1 MKVKLIGFK
10 NEELISPFSPS
21 WHFCIGET
29 DDVGINCNELKEFL
43 LSKEEEILSIKNKKV
58 LDHAFGTKLGKN
70 STTARAGMFN
80 VFDWD
85 HPELS
90 KLKKKISE
98 CHNQYYNRVIGRE
111 CDYKLWCNCWVNI
124 MRKGDRIKKHAHGYT
139 ASSYLSGHFTV
150 SCSDTKTIYMNPY
163 DHLPEEDVIRE
174 VREENHTFSD
184 KLYVSDN
191 TIDKLSIFPNYVP
204 HFTTEHTQDA
214 ERITLAFDLKP
225 KFDSY
230 IPL

>member
-1 MKVKLIGFK
+1 MKLIGFK
-10 NEELISPFSPS
+10 NEELTSPYSPS
-21 WHFCIGET
+21 WHFCIGEK
-29 DDVGINCNELKEFL
+29 DNIGIDCNELKEFL
-43 LSKEEEILSIKNKKV
+43 LSKEEEVLSIKNKEV

-85 HPELS
+85 HPQLTI
-90 KLKKKISE
+90 LKNVIVE
-98 CHNQYYNRVIGRE
+98 CHNEYYKRTLDKI

-124 MRKGDRIKKHAHGYT
+124 MRKGDRIKKHAHGYG

-174 VREENHTFSD
+174 VREQDHTFSD
-184 KLYVSDN
+184 KLYVSEN
-191 TIDKLSIFPNYVP
+191 NVDKISIFPNYVP
-204 HFTTEHTQDA
+204 HFTTEHTQDD
-214 ERITLAFDLKP
+214 ERITLAFDL
-225 KFDSY
+225 
-230 IPL
+230 IPRYNNYCNL